1 MINKNTEEKDIL
13 LNVLGII
20 EAVYNKKISI
30 EEAEK
35 RYFNYRIID
44 SLKEK
49 NYSNELIEILELGT
63 EIDDIN
69 DLLPDKLD
77 ENIIDLK
84 NRVLLLLDRE
94 IKVLLAPQ

>member
-1 MINKNTEEKDIL
+1 MANKYSEEKDIL
-13 LNVLGII
+13 LKVLGVI
-20 EAVYNKKISI
+20 EALYNKKISI

-49 NYSNELIEILELGT
+49 NYSDELIGILELGT

-84 NRVLLLLDRE
+84 NRVLLLLDR
-94 IKVLLAPQ
+94 KRNV

>member
-20 EAVYNKKISI
+20 EALYNKKISI
-30 EEAEK
+30 EETEK

-94 IKVLLAPQ
+94 IKA